1 MYNTNLMQ
9 EISSLEQDIQTA
21 DKNVAELATKIT
33 YHEVALNCEAVGQA
47 DILRSYNKDM
57 DNLLERKMSMQ
68 KKLNSLYE
76 QQAQHMANGN
86 AMHQSAPYHNQDN

>member
-9 EISSLEQDIQTA
+9 EISGLEQDIQAA

-33 YHEVALNCEAVGQA
+33 YNEVALNCEAVGQA

-57 DNLLERKMSMQ
+57 DILLERKMSMQ

-76 QQAQHMANGN
+76 QQAQTR
-86 AMHQSAPYHNQDN
+86 